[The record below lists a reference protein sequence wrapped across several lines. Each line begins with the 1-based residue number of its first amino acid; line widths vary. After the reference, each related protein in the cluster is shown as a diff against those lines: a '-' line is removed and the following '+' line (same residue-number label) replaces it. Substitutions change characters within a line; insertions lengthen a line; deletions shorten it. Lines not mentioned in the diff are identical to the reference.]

1 MRKGANIK
9 IVLILLLGLISAGV
23 SAQSAKTL
31 VRRGNKL
38 YDAKKFSK
46 AEVQYRKAQARD
58 PKYEK
63 SIFNLGDAVYQ
74 QKNFKGAEKYF
85 QKLAQ
90 GTKTP
95 PQYQAP
101 SWYNLGNTFMSQK
114 QYEKSIAS
122 YIQALRKDPTNMD
135 AKYNLTYARKMLKKQ
150 KQQKKKQKQN
160 KKKNQQ
166 NKKNQNKKDQNK
178 KNQNK
183 KDQNK
188 KNQNKKDQNKKNQQ
202 KQDQQNKQQKNK
214 SGRKKQQI
222 SPQEAQRIL
231 NALKNNE
238 KNTLKKLEKAK
249 AKAVKANANV
259 INW

>member
-1 MRKGANIK
+1 MRKRVNILP
-9 IVLILLLGLISAGV
+9 VLMLMLGLISAGA
-23 SAQSAKTL
+23 SAQSVKSL
-31 VRRGNKL
+31 VRKGNKL
-38 YDAKKFSK
+38 YGEKKFSE
-46 AEVQYRKAQARD
+46 AEVQYRKAQAKN

-63 SIFNLGDAVYQ
+63 STFNLGDAVYQ
-74 QKNFKGAEKYF
+74 QKNFKGAEKFF
-85 QKLAQ
+85 QHLAQ
-90 GTKTP
+90 QSKTP
-95 PQYQAP
+95 EYQAR

-114 QYEKSIAS
+114 HYEKSIAS
-122 YIQALRKDPTNMD
+122 YIQSLKQNPTDMD

-160 KKKNQQ
+160 KKKNKQ

-178 KNQNK
+178 
-183 KDQNK
+183 NK
-188 KNQNKKDQNKKNQQ
+188 KNQNKKNQQKKNQQ
-202 KQDQQNKQQKNK
+202 NNKNQKQQQNK

-238 KNTLKKLEKAK
+238 KNTLKKLEKEK
-249 AKAVKANANV
+249 AKAIKAKANV